1 MTTTPPLFEFVP
13 ASEPGQPILH
23 LAIANGFPPETYR
36 PVLNALAMNLGSSFR
51 ALAVLPRA
59 LWHNGVRPETAT
71 SWQVMADDLL
81 HGLRAHALTD
91 VIAVGHSMGGV
102 ASMLAAI
109 AEPSRFRA
117 LVLLDPTIFPADLLR
132 VIRWSRHL
140 GLANRFPLV
149 QRALRRRRSFADVDA
164 AHAYFQTRPLFAN
177 WPPETV
183 RLYAESNTRAAHGG
197 GVELAWMPE
206 WEAHYYRT
214 IYLRPWRAVRKLRGL
229 LPVLV
234 LRGETTDTFLARSA
248 ARFKR
253 LVPDATM
260 IELPGHGHLFPHSAP
275 QETARYVAGWL
286 NNQHAI

>member
-1 MTTTPPLFEFVP
+1 MSTPPIFDFEF
-13 ASEPGQPILH
+13 EPGPDGHNSIVH
-23 LAIANGFPPETYR
+23 LAIANGFPPDTYR
-36 PVLNALAMNLGSSFR
+36 PFLRALGGYR

-59 LWHNGVRPETAT
+59 LWHNGVRPESAV

-81 HGLRAHALTD
+81 AGLRAHDMTN

-132 VIRWSRHL
+132 VIRWAGRF

-149 QRALRRRRSFADVDA
+149 QRALRRRRSFASVDA
-164 AHAYFQTRPLFAN
+164 AHEYFRTRPLFAN

-183 RLYAESNTRAAHGG
+183 RLYAESNTRPAHGG
-197 GVELAWMPE
+197 GVDLAWMPE
-206 WEAHYYRT
+206 WEAQYYRT
-214 IYLRPWRAVRKLRGL
+214 IYLTPWRAVRRLQGL

-234 LRGETTDTFLARSA
+234 IRGEHTDTFLERSA
-248 ARFKR
+248 DRFRR
-253 LVPDATM
+253 LVPDATL
-260 IELPGHGHLFPHSAP
+260 IDLPGHGHLFPHSAP
-275 QETARYVAGWL
+275 QDTARLVGDWL
-286 NNQHAI
+286 GTLTV